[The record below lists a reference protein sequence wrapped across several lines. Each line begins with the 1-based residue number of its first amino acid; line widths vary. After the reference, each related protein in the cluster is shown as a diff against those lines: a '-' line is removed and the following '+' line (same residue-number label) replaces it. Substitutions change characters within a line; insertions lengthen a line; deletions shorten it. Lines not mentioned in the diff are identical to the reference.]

1 MNRIELLGKLRTK
14 NEKCAFIIFQV
25 LFLPFLITK
34 EFSRL
39 WNCRSI
45 WDLDLLKGPDFV
57 SAGSGY
63 SSAVTYTGGRRP
75 AGRQACLSGAGDW
88 FSLLSK

>member
-1 MNRIELLGKLRTK
+1 MKNVHLLFFRFFSCYFLSLK
-14 NEKCAFIIFQV
+14 N
-25 LFLPFLITK
+25 FLVSGIAG
-34 EFSRL
+34 
-39 WNCRSI
+39 I